1 MKENLINDLNN
12 LKLLASGGQAD
23 IYELPDGKLL
33 RLLRK
38 PEDAFLVSYEVT
50 ALRTVRA
57 NGLHAPEAYEEVN
70 LDGRPGFIMERSE
83 KKRLVQYIAYCAR
96 AQKSGRPAAAW
107 YRFL

>member
-1 MKENLINDLNN
+1 MN
-12 LKLLASGGQAD
+12 

-50 ALRTVRA
+50 ALQTVKA

-70 LDGRPGFIMERSE
+70 LDGRPGFVMEHSE
-83 KKRLVQYIAYCAR
+83 KARLVQYIACSAW